1 MKEVEIDYLKKRNN
15 LLDKLTEL
23 YIFVIIVIFPLC
35 VDSTGFFRILEC
47 KYRWYLIISVTY
59 IAISLIAIIYYYIFH
74 KVKPFKNIKLSKYN
88 ML

>member
-1 MKEVEIDYLKKRNN
+1 MIHGKIDYLKKRNN

-47 KYRWYLIISVTY
+47 KYRSYLVIAVTY
-59 IAISLIAIIYYYIFH
+59 IAISLIAVIYYYIFH
-74 KVKPFKNIKLSKYN
+74 KVKPLKNIKLSKIQ
-88 ML
+88 